1 MTLVKELMIRKVFTA
16 NEDDNVVTIC
26 KLLTKHE
33 ISGIP
38 VVSKTGKLKGFVSE
52 RDIIAAVPKP
62 KFLTLKAK
70 QLMSRK
76 VRTITHDAPI
86 THASKIFSEEKYRLL
101 PVLKGNKLVGIIA
114 RKDIVQQMIGH
125 YY

>member
-1 MTLVKELMIRKVFTA
+1 MQVKDLMTRNVRTVQ
-16 NEDDNVVTIC
+16 EDDGVREIC
-26 KLLTKHE
+26 TLLTKHK

-38 VVSKTGKLKGFVSE
+38 VVGKAGKLKGFVSE
-52 RDIIAAVPKP
+52 RDIIAAVPK
-62 KFLTLKAK
+62 KHFTTMKAR

-76 VRTITHDAPI
+76 VCSVPSDAPL
-86 THASKIFSEEKYRLL
+86 THASKLFSQKKFRLL
-101 PVLKGNKLVGIIA
+101 PVLKAGKLVGIIA

>member
-1 MTLVKELMIRKVFTA
+1 MQVKDLMTRNIQTVT
-16 NEDDNVVTIC
+16 EDDGVRTIC
-26 KLLTKHE
+26 AQLTKNR

-38 VVSKTGKLKGFVSE
+38 VVSKAGKLKGFVSE
-52 RDIIAAVPKP
+52 RDIIAAVPK
-62 KFLTLKAK
+62 KDFTDMKAR

-76 VRTITHDAPI
+76 VCSVPYDAPL
-86 THASKIFSEEKYRLL
+86 THASKIFSQKNFRLL
-101 PVLKGNKLVGIIA
+101 PVLKAGKLVGIIA